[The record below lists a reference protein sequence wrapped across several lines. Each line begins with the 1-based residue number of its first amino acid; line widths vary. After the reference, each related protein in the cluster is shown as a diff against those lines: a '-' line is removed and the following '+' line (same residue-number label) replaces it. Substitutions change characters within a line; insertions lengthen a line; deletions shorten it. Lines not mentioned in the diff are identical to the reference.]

1 MGFEPNWLHMWKP
14 DNCHSVFGI
23 EHRNLYRSN
32 KNFEVMSMQDR
43 IPVSTIM
50 STQLVVLNTTDSLEK
65 AENLFNKHRIRHIPV
80 IEGRKIVG
88 MLSLTDLLRI
98 SFADGAYED
107 EDEVESVVYDM
118 FTITQVMAKAIR
130 TVGSDTTIREVAE
143 ILSKEEF
150 HALPVVDNNELIGIV
165 TTTDLIRYLLKQY

>member
-1 MGFEPNWLHMWKP
+1 
-14 DNCHSVFGI
+14 
-23 EHRNLYRSN
+23 
-32 KNFEVMSMQDR
+32 MSLQER

-50 STQLVVLNTTDSLEK
+50 STQLVLLNSTDSLEK
-65 AENLFNKHRIRHIPV
+65 AEQLFSKHHIRHIPIV
-80 IEGRKIVG
+80 QSRKIVG

-107 EDEVESVVYDM
+107 DDEVETIVYDM
-118 FTITQVMAKAIR
+118 FTIPQVMAKNVRSVAP
-130 TVGSDTTIREVAE
+130 DTTIRDVAD

-150 HALPVVDNNELIGIV
+150 HALPIVENDELVGIV